1 MDVKGCKEK
10 KLHGISADSFGG
22 LSPKLLKKPVKI
34 ARLSIQGHF
43 PCVKNHANIFC
54 KVYPINQATFR
65 NGIFF
70 LFVSTYFRFLFNSI

>member
-10 KLHGISADSFGG
+10 ELHGISADSFGG
-22 LSPKLLKKPVKI
+22 LSPKLSKKPVKI

-54 KVYPINQATFR
+54 KVYPINQETFR

-70 LFVSTYFRFLFNSI
+70 LCTYFRFLFNSI

>member
-10 KLHGISADSFGG
+10 KLHGISADSFVG
-22 LSPKLLKKPVKI
+22 LSPKI
-34 ARLSIQGHF
+34 IEEASIQGHF

-54 KVYPINQATFR
+54 KVYPINQETFR

-70 LFVSTYFRFLFNSI
+70 LCTYFRFLFNSI